1 MEVRG
6 GPAGR
11 RSRFLDGV
19 ERLGNALPDP
29 IFIFVGIIVLLVIVS
44 VIGAAAGWSAV
55 NPVTGD
61 TLVVTSLLSEENVQR
76 LLVEMPRAHAV
87 RALVQAPLEALT
99 RQPLAAISSL
109 EQQEDGVLLR
119 CQADELPWMA
129 LSFAALPFPF
139 RILEPDAL
147 AREIASHARQLLTL
161 AGQAPAPD

>member
-1 MEVRG
+1 
-6 GPAGR
+6 
-11 RSRFLDGV
+11 
-19 ERLGNALPDP
+19 
-29 IFIFVGIIVLLVIVS
+29 
-44 VIGAAAGWSAV
+44 
-55 NPVTGD
+55 
-61 TLVVTSLLSEENVQR
+61 
-76 LLVEMPRAHAV
+76 MPRAHAV

-161 AGQAPAPD
+161 AGQAPVPD